1 MKTNSNRL
9 QLRLGN
15 LFICM
20 LAGVLALSG
29 MDDTSAQSEPMKI
42 GIIGTGNIGGTLARL
57 WVNAGHEE
65 LISSRHP
72 QQLQALAQELGPR
85 ARAGTPQKAAA
96 FGEVILVSVPYSAMP
111 QIGNDYA
118 AELAGKVI
126 LDTGNPFERRDGP
139 MAAAALQKG
148 VGKASAEF
156 LKTTRLVRAYNCIPA
171 AVLAGQATRTHDR
184 IAIPIAGDDAEA
196 LAVAEQLVRDSG
208 FDPVVVGNLGDSR
221 IFELGQP
228 LASGQMTAAEMQQKL
243 KELK

>member
-57 WVNAGHEE
+57 WVNAGHEV

-85 ARAGTPQKAAA
+85 ARAGTPQEAAA

-126 LDTGNPFERRDGP
+126 LDTGNPFERRDGT
-139 MAAAALQKG
+139 MAVEALKMG

-171 AVLAGQATRTHDR
+171 AVLAGQASRTHDR
-184 IAIPIAGDDAEA
+184 IAVPIAGDDAEA
-196 LAVAEQLVRDSG
+196 LAVAERLVRDSG
-208 FDPVVVGNLGDSR
+208 FDPVAVGNLEDSR
-221 IFELGQP
+221 VFELGQP
-228 LASGQMTAAEMQQKL
+228 LASGQMTAAQMQQKL